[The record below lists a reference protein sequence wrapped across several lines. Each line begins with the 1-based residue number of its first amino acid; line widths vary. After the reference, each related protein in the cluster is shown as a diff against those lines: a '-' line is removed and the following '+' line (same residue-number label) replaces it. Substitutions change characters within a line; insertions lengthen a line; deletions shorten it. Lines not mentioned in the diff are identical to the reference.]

1 MCFTG
6 VNIVNFFLAKG
17 GIPSLMISSYAFQ
30 ATFEA
35 LIESPY
41 MALVIVDKEGN
52 IALMNQTF
60 LNELALKKEDVIG
73 KHVLEILPHSKL
85 PEILSTGRIDNA
97 DIWPIK
103 DQDTIVTR
111 VPIIKDGEI
120 IGAIGQSLALDMS
133 GAKIFMNIM
142 QEKEKEFASLFE
154 ALVESPYM
162 LYVAVDK
169 KGVITAINQTYLDI
183 LEMKKEDVIGRHV
196 LDITPN
202 SSLMEVLKTGRED
215 KAEIWCIKGHETIVT
230 RLPIIKNG
238 QIVGAI
244 AKSLFLDKTAARVLM
259 QKIQETE
266 QDFETMLEGLIES
279 PYMVY
284 VIVDKDGYITH
295 MNQTYLDN
303 LGLKKEDVIGKY
315 ILDITPTSELPE
327 VLKTG
332 RIDNADIFMIAG
344 RETIVTRLPIIKDG
358 EIVGAIGKSLFM
370 DMSGAKILAK
380 KIQETEKEFASIL
393 EGLIESP
400 YMVYV
405 IVDKDGYITTMNQT
419 YLDIL
424 GMKKEDVLGKYILD
438 ITPTSELPEVLK
450 TGRIDKADIYM
461 IKGRETIVTR
471 LPIVK
476 DGEIVGAIGKS
487 LFLDMSGAKI
497 LVKKLQDTENELI
510 VYKEEVRKFYR
521 AKWEF
526 PDLIG
531 QNNEFL
537 TVKSMAEYVAHAS
550 STLLITGES
559 GTGKELFAQAIHN
572 ASPRRSGPFI
582 RINCA
587 ALPDNLLE
595 SELFGYEEGAFTG
608 AKKGGKQGKFE
619 LAWGGTVFLDEIGD
633 MPLGMQTKM
642 LTVLQER
649 TVERVGGTRPI
660 PVNVRVIAATNR
672 HLEDMVTK
680 QEFRQDLYY
689 RLNVVRL
696 SIPPLRKRPEDVLL
710 IARDL
715 IDRINLDLKTNILGI
730 SDPARELLQNYSW
743 PGNVRELENLL
754 EMAVNLADMKRDDY
768 LSLNH
773 FPSLLE
779 GIGSDHDTS
788 PEDAVNLPEA
798 IENLEKQFINQAL
811 IKSGGNRAQTAK
823 ILGIHSS
830 ALYRKLSKY
839 GLE

>member
-1 MCFTG
+1 MSF
-6 VNIVNFFLAKG
+6 
-17 GIPSLMISSYAFQ
+17 MITNYEYQ

-41 MALVIVDKEGN
+41 MALVIVDKKGN
-52 IALMNQTF
+52 ITLMNQTF
-60 LNELALKKEDVIG
+60 LDELGLQKEDVIG
-73 KHVLEILPHSKL
+73 KYVLEILPHSKL
-85 PEILSTGRIDNA
+85 PEVLATGRTDNA

-120 IGAIGQSLALDMS
+120 VGAIGQSLSLDMS

-142 QEKEKEFASLFE
+142 KEKEKEFASLFD

-169 KGVITAINQTYLDI
+169 KGFVTAMNQTYLDI
-183 LEMKKEDVIGRHV
+183 LELKKEQVLGRQI

-202 SSLMEVLKTGRED
+202 SGLMEVLKTGRED
-215 KAEIWCIKGHETIVT
+215 KADIWCIKGHETVVT

-244 AKSLFLDKTAARVLM
+244 AKSLFLDKSAARVVM
-259 QKIQETE
+259 QKLQETE
-266 QDFETMLEGLIES
+266 EDFANMLEGLIES

-284 VIVDKDGYITH
+284 VIVDKNGNITH

-315 ILDITPTSELPE
+315 ILDVTPTSELPE

-332 RIDNADIFMIAG
+332 RIDKADIFMIAG

-370 DMSGAKILAK
+370 DMSGAKILTK

-400 YMVYV
+400 YMVFV
-405 IVDKDGYITTMNQT
+405 IVDKEGYITTMNQT
-419 YLDIL
+419 YLDII
-424 GMKKEDVLGKYILD
+424 GMKKEDVIGKYILD
-438 ITPTSELPEVLK
+438 ITPTSELPEVLR

-471 LPIVK
+471 LPIVR

-497 LVKKLQDTENELI
+497 LVRKLQDTENELI
-510 VYKEEVRKFYR
+510 GYKEEVRKFYT
-521 AKWEF
+521 AKWQF

-531 QNNEFL
+531 QNIDFL
-537 TVKSMAEYVAHAS
+537 YVKSTAEYVAHAN

-572 ASPRRSGPFI
+572 ASNRRSGPFI

-608 AKKGGKQGKFE
+608 ARKGGKQGKFE

-633 MPLGMQTKM
+633 MPLAMQTKM

-672 HLEDMVTK
+672 HLEEMVNK

-696 SIPPLRKRPEDVLL
+696 SIPPLRKRPEDILL

-715 IDRINLDLKTNILGI
+715 IDRINQDLKTNILGI
-730 SDPARELLQNYSW
+730 TDPARELLQNYSW

-754 EMAVNLADMKRDDY
+754 EMAVNLADMKRDDH
-768 LSLNH
+768 LSINH

-779 GIGSDHDTS
+779 VASFEQDTP
-788 PEDAVNLPEA
+788 PEHTNNLPEA
-798 IENLEKQFINQAL
+798 IENLEKQFIMQAL
-811 IKSGGNRAQTAK
+811 QKSGGNRALTAK
-823 ILGIHSS
+823 LLGIHSS